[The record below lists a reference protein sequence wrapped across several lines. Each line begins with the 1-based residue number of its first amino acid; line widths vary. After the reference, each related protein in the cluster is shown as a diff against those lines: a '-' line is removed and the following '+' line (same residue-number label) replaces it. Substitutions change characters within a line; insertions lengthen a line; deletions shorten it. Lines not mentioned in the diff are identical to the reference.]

1 MSWEDLNIADKDP
14 DKASK
19 EHHEKVVG
27 LAKNYAYVF
36 TEEAGQKILADLVNT
51 FVMEND
57 TELNAT
63 NINYT
68 AAYKN
73 GEAGVVKYILNQIKR
88 AQYD

>member
-1 MSWEDLNIADKDP
+1 MSWDDLDISDKDP
-14 DKASK
+14 EKAKK

-27 LAKNYAYVF
+27 LAKNYAHLF
-36 TEEAGQKILADLVNT
+36 SDEIGQKVLQDLVNV
-51 FVMEND
+51 FIMAND
-57 TELNAT
+57 TDLNSQ

-88 AQYD
+88 AQYE